1 MRIIHRI
8 LGIFQNFRKKGDWV
22 LLFLCLL
29 ANCFGLVIVASTTSH
44 FGSPRY
50 LVVQVAATLLG
61 VLCYILLT
69 SLRMQILGERRELL
83 FFLSAFLL
91 LLLIPFG
98 IDGGTGN
105 KSWLDLPLLPVN
117 IQPAE
122 ICKILFTILLA
133 KVMEVNRNRISTP
146 RSVLTMGFHLIFI
159 VGLNLVLSSDMGVS
173 LIFIFVFLVMA
184 FVGGVKPWWFLGGFA
199 GVAAAAPYAWEHV
212 MPKYQ
217 KERFMVIFDPT
228 IDPQG
233 TGPRWHMKRSL
244 MSLTGGGLSGQGLF
258 QGNRTQVGALNAQH
272 TDFIFSAIGE
282 ELGLIG
288 CVFTMILLGAIVF
301 RILYVGL
308 KTPDYFS
315 RMICTGIAAAMIF
328 QICVNV
334 GMCLG
339 VVPVIGLTL
348 PFISYG
354 GSSIV
359 SMYLAM
365 GVVSSIH
372 ANPEGDRLGRYISPR
387 Y

>member
-1 MRIIHRI
+1 MQRI
-8 LGIFQNFRKKGDWV
+8 LGIFQHFRKRGDWV

-29 ANCFGLVIVASTTSH
+29 ANCFGLVIIASASRH

-50 LVVQVAATLLG
+50 MSVQIVATLLG
-61 VLCYILLT
+61 VLCYIGLT

-83 FFLSAFLL
+83 FAINAFLL
-91 LLLIPFG
+91 FLLIPFG

-105 KSWLDLPLLPVN
+105 KSWLDLPILPIN

-133 KVMEVNRNRISTP
+133 KVMEVNRSRISSP
-146 RSVLTMGFHLIFI
+146 KSILTMGFHLIFL
-159 VGLNLVLSSDMGVS
+159 VGLNLVLSSDLGVS
-173 LIFIFVFLVMA
+173 LIFVFIFLVMA
-184 FVGGVKPWWFLGGFA
+184 YVGGVKIWWFLGGFA
-199 GVAAAAPYAWEHV
+199 GVAAVAPYAWTNIMKE
-212 MPKYQ
+212 YQ
-217 KERFMVIFDPT
+217 KNRILVIFDPT

-233 TGPRWHMKRSL
+233 IGPRWHMKRSL

-288 CVFTMILLGAIVF
+288 CVFTLILLGVIVW
-301 RILYVGL
+301 RIIYVGM

-315 RMICTGIAAAMIF
+315 RMICIGIAAAMIF

-334 GMCLG
+334 GMCIG
-339 VVPVIGLTL
+339 VMPVIGLTL

-372 ANPEGDRLGRYISPR
+372 ANPEGDRLGRYIRPN